1 MKYFLRNKKV
11 IFITGDRKGE
21 TSSVVDFVCK
31 HNFSVLH
38 IGSIPGVFDI
48 PKILKNEI
56 IIFED
61 NENISTGEIRNFL
74 NALPKAVFIITQA
87 EKKSRIKRLLLH
99 FPERWLLVV
108 DFSIAGKLR
117 GKKTRK
123 MLTFGINKKKA
134 DFFITDINQKE
145 SETNFK
151 VNYKSNIIPFWISE
165 KLKKKEVYSILPA
178 LCVAETLNLNLA
190 EVSFRVKEKLKSF
203 TNG

>member
-178 LCVAETLNLNLA
+178 LCVAETLSLNLA